1 MFNDIICTC
10 GFKIKEKEFKSHYKK
25 CKPFINKFTKF
36 DFKIASTIEE
46 YVIDRDNIF
55 IVKYLFK
62 RYLKRINNKIKEYE
76 KEFKKK
82 YNNKEDELKNL
93 IKNNKNII
101 FGDMSES
108 GSSLMKDVLNQNL
121 KYIMKEEELSNSAHS
136 FKDFVNVEIFKE
148 DSDSMAP
155 KPVRNDIS
163 APPLN
168 YDSNPN
174 PYTKD
179 EDQKAENPKDN
190 STLISKPGFEHEFN
204 HFNNKSNNDN
214 YGNNSTPFGD
224 NKNNDNY
231 GNNSTPFGNNENND
245 NYGNNNT
252 PKNDNENNYTSNHNN
267 EYNEAGNTP
276 FGDNK
281 NNENLKNNNTQNS
294 NNKNDNNENGGAM
307 DYFLEFG
314 KNYFKSFFTSSASNN
329 LEFFN
334 PSS

>member
-10 GFKIKEKEFKSHYKK
+10 GLKIKEKEFRNHYKK

-46 YVIDRDNIF
+46 YVIDRDNIY

-76 KEFKKK
+76 KEFKKQ
-82 YNNKEDELKNL
+82 YNNKEDELKDL

-101 FGDMSES
+101 FGDMSGS

-121 KYIMKEEELSNSAHS
+121 KYIMKDEELSDSAHS
-136 FKDFVNVEIFKE
+136 FKDFVNVEIFK
-148 DSDSMAP
+148 DNSDSMAP
-155 KPVRNDIS
+155 KPVQNDTS

-168 YDSNPN
+168 YNSNAKPF
-174 PYTKD
+174 TKNM
-179 EDQKAENPKDN
+179 DQTSENPKDN

-214 YGNNSTPFGD
+214 YGNNNTPFGD
-224 NKNNDNY
+224 K
-231 GNNSTPFGNNENND
+231 ENND

-252 PKNDNENNYTSNHNN
+252 PFSDNENKYEPNN
-267 EYNEAGNTP
+267 NNANKEGSNTP

-281 NNENLKNNNTQNS
+281 NNENLENNITNNN
-294 NNKNDNNENGGAM
+294 NNKNDNSDNGGIV

-314 KNYFKSFFTSSASNN
+314 KNYFKSFLTSSASNN
-329 LEFFN
+329 HEFFS
-334 PSS
+334 PGS